1 MIVIMAEGLT
11 KKQLK
16 ELRKLEKL
24 QERNLE
30 QKNNSV
36 KWIAISVVSV
46 LFFVLFVG
54 VILVAKNKNNP
65 STPSGKVE
73 FSATGHDRMIRTKEA
88 DATDSASQ
96 AQDVLTI
103 VEFADLQCPAC
114 KSYHPIVKGLVDAYP
129 DRVMVKFKH
138 FPLISIHPNAMP
150 GAIAAESAG
159 RQNKFFE
166 FVDLAYEKQEE
177 WSALPNPQSKFEE
190 YAKAIGLDIE
200 QFKKDQSNP
209 EVKKAVDTQREEGI
223 ANGVSG
229 TPTFFI
235 EGEKIQTPTSLEEF
249 KKLIDPKLKP
259 SGSSTATQKVTTPTT
274 APGNLQL
281 Q

>member
-36 KWIAISVVSV
+36 KWLAISVVSV

-73 FSATGHDRMIRTKEA
+73 FSAAGHDRIIRTKET

-96 AQDVLTI
+96 AKDVLTI
-103 VEFADLQCPAC
+103 VEFGDLQCPAC
-114 KSYHPIVKGLVDAYP
+114 KSYHPIVKGLIDAYP

-150 GAIAAESAG
+150 GAIAAEAAG

-177 WSALPNPQSKFEE
+177 WSALPDPQAKFEE
-190 YAKAIGLDIE
+190 YAKAIGLDVE
-200 QFKKDQSNP
+200 KFKKDQADP
-209 EVKKAVDTQREEGI
+209 EVRKAIDAQREEGI

-235 EGEKIQTPTSLEEF
+235 EGEKIQSPASLEEF
-249 KKLIDPKLKP
+249 KKLIEPKLKTA
-259 SGSSTATQKVTTPTT
+259 GSAAPQTVATPTS
-274 APGNLQL
+274 APGTLQL